1 MSEKVF
7 TGTVCWFNSRLGTGF
22 ILRDDGKT
30 DIFVHYS
37 DIIMEGFKVL
47 MAGDKVSFVED
58 MSFKNKLKAGKVTL
72 LERKNET
79 RK

>member
-7 TGTVCWFNSRLGTGF
+7 TGTVCWFNSKKSLGF
-22 ILRDDGKT
+22 ITRDDGKA

-37 DIIMEGFKVL
+37 DIIMEGFKTL
-47 MAGDKVSFVED
+47 MAGDRVSFVED
-58 MSFKNKLKAGKVTL
+58 MSFRDRLKAGKVTL
-72 LERKNET
+72 LERKNEN